1 MISIEGTIQTEHKRP
16 ECVAASLSVDNLSMM
31 TTSASGTRVKTT
43 VRGRNLRSV
52 IASVDDYLMNLAA
65 AEEICSYVSH

>member
-1 MISIEGTIQTEHKRP
+1 MITIEGIILTKHKKP
-16 ECVAASLSVDNLSMM
+16 ECVAGSLSVDNLSMM

-43 VRGRNLRSV
+43 IRGGNLRSV